1 MRRNKSYDDVFLE
14 RSPEGYKEYRIIIL
28 EETKIDSDRYIQ
40 DIDRTL
46 LKWIHEI
53 TGSGSKASQSI
64 RSSKSNDLE
73 SFISSSTINPR
84 SITTSK
90 SIRPPIQIDVMN
102 DTTEEQVVPCG
113 DTKGKQHN
121 IYNSNNDDGVDLERY
136 KDLLTEGK
144 TYRGLN
150 DHHNRNA
157 GFEVPISPFEKR
169 YHQGCNSGIKGAVNV
184 QPIDQEIYMA
194 DVSQHGVQ
202 NQKRAHV
209 TPRSIYH
216 NSLKRNSKVNFIE
229 DHNHASGIK
238 DTKSEW
244 KNVKPII
251 NDSIIPEKDYQ
262 MRRTQNLLK
271 RQALT

>member
-1 MRRNKSYDDVFLE
+1 MRIKCITPSTLVNTFGGGMRKLALLMAREHPASVLTKYFHEISLLFAFSCGIPIGDILPQKSFKAIIWGNMRRNKSYDDVFLE

-90 SIRPPIQIDVMN
+90 SIRLPIQIDVMN
-102 DTTEEQVVPCG
+102 DTTEEQVVPCV
-113 DTKGKQHN
+113 DTKEKQHN

-144 TYRGLN
+144 TYRRLN
-150 DHHNRNA
+150 DHFNRND
-157 GFEVPISPFEKR
+157 GF
-169 YHQGCNSGIKGAVNV
+169 
-184 QPIDQEIYMA
+184 
-194 DVSQHGVQ
+194 
-202 NQKRAHV
+202 
-209 TPRSIYH
+209 
-216 NSLKRNSKVNFIE
+216 
-229 DHNHASGIK
+229 
-238 DTKSEW
+238 
-244 KNVKPII
+244 
-251 NDSIIPEKDYQ
+251 
-262 MRRTQNLLK
+262 
-271 RQALT
+271 